1 MKQFYAIIIFLLFSA
16 TVSAQAPS
24 GFKYQ
29 AVLRDARGNTK
40 ANTKVTIII
49 DILQGSTSGIKVYS
63 ETHNV
68 TTDTYGLINLEIGKG
83 TSTLGSISGIDW
95 SEGPYFIRVT
105 VDGIEMGTNQL
116 LSVPY
121 ALYAK
126 SAGNGFSGSYNDL
139 TAKPLLFDGTWA
151 SLTGKPVFATVSTSG
166 SYNDLTN
173 KPVIFSG
180 AWASLTGKPTYAT
193 VASTGSYNDLLNK
206 PIIFNGTWTSLTGK
220 PSTIAG
226 YGITDAVTITGDQ
239 TIAGNKTLSDRLS
252 VMGNT
257 SVGTATPETSAVLD
271 VSSTSQG
278 FLPPRM
284 TYVQKSA
291 IASPVAG
298 LVVWCSNCGNS
309 GELQVYNG
317 TVWTNMIGGT
327 ATASLPV
334 IATNE
339 TVTLVTQTSATIGG
353 NITSDGGSPVTSR
366 GVCWN
371 ITGNPTILLSTKTTD
386 GTGTGV
392 FISSVTGL
400 TAGATYYVR
409 AYATSSLGTSY
420 GSSTLFTTLSPAI
433 MVTDIDGNVYN
444 TVNIGQQIW
453 MTENMKTT
461 KYSDG
466 TIIPLVNNQ
475 TIWDALTETSKA
487 YCWYA
492 DDISN
497 KDTYGALYSWSAA
510 MNGSSSSTANPSGV
524 QGVCPTGWHLPSDAE
539 WSQLESFLGTNA
551 GGKLKE
557 INTTHWRT
565 PNAGAT
571 NESGFIGLP
580 GGNRH
585 IDGVFYDIGSY
596 GYWWSA
602 TAINSTRANNRAL
615 YYYLTNL
622 GKDFQDDKVYG
633 YSVRCIKNN

>member
-1 MKQFYAIIIFLLFSA
+1 
-16 TVSAQAPS
+16 
-24 GFKYQ
+24 
-29 AVLRDARGNTK
+29 
-40 ANTKVTIII
+40 
-49 DILQGSTSGIKVYS
+49 
-63 ETHNV
+63 
-68 TTDTYGLINLEIGKG
+68 
-83 TSTLGSISGIDW
+83 
-95 SEGPYFIRVT
+95 
-105 VDGIEMGTNQL
+105 MGTNQL

-400 TAGATYYVR
+400 TAGATY
-409 AYATSSLGTSY
+409 
-420 GSSTLFTTLSPAI
+420 
-433 MVTDIDGNVYN
+433 
-444 TVNIGQQIW
+444 
-453 MTENMKTT
+453 
-461 KYSDG
+461 
-466 TIIPLVNNQ
+466 
-475 TIWDALTETSKA
+475 
-487 YCWYA
+487 
-492 DDISN
+492 
-497 KDTYGALYSWSAA
+497 
-510 MNGSSSSTANPSGV
+510 
-524 QGVCPTGWHLPSDAE
+524 
-539 WSQLESFLGTNA
+539 
-551 GGKLKE
+551 
-557 INTTHWRT
+557 
-565 PNAGAT
+565 
-571 NESGFIGLP
+571 
-580 GGNRH
+580 
-585 IDGVFYDIGSY
+585 
-596 GYWWSA
+596 
-602 TAINSTRANNRAL
+602 
-615 YYYLTNL
+615 
-622 GKDFQDDKVYG
+622 
-633 YSVRCIKNN
+633 